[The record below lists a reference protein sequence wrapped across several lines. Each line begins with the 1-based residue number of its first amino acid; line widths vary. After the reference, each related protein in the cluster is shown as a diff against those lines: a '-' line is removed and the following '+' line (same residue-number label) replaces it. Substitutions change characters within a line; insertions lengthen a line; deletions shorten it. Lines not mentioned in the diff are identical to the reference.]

1 MPVSAIGT
9 MPPRPAQ
16 GAVWSPQ
23 RTPHVPVPT
32 DVASELEP
40 DAASRRAWAA
50 LPAPLRH
57 PSVLAL
63 LRLSLAEDL
72 SDAGD
77 WAAVA
82 SDPAAGDVT
91 STAPLE
97 AAAVL
102 RGRIVAKQDGVVAGL
117 PVAAA
122 VFRLVDDD
130 LTLEPDVED
139 GAAVAAGDALAAV
152 AGPGRALLA
161 VERTALNLLGR
172 LSGIATRT
180 RRFVDAVAG
189 TGATILDT
197 RKTLPGARRLDKY
210 AVARGGG
217 GNHRLGLFD
226 RVLVKDNHIDG
237 AGGIAAAVE
246 RVRARFGDRYPIEV
260 EVKTLDELDEAL
272 ALAPDWIL
280 LDNMDLATMR
290 RAVERAAGR
299 VPLEASGN
307 VTLDTVRA
315 VAETGVDAISVGAL
329 THSAPAFD
337 VSLRVE

>member
-1 MPVSAIGT
+1 MHLCSVCGRS
-9 MPPRPAQ
+9 Q
-16 GAVWSPQ
+16 NLCLS
-23 RTPHVPVPT
+23 VPT
-32 DVASELEP
+32 DVVSDLDL
-40 DAASRRAWAA
+40 DAAAQRAWDV

-57 PSVLAL
+57 RTVLAL
-63 LRLSLAEDL
+63 LRLALAEDL
-72 SDAGD
+72 ADEGD
-77 WAAVA
+77 WTAVA
-82 SDPAAGDVT
+82 VDPAAGDVT
-91 STAPLE
+91 STATLDPDTTLQ
-97 AAAVL
+97 
-102 RGRIVAKQDGVVAGL
+102 GRIVAKEDGVVAGL

-122 VFRLVDDD
+122 VFRLVDEE
-130 LTLEPDVED
+130 LALEPVVED
-139 GAAVAAGDALAAV
+139 GAAVAAGDTLASV
-152 AGPGRALLA
+152 GGPGRALLA
-161 VERTALNLLGR
+161 AERTALNFLGR
-172 LSGIATRT
+172 LSGIATLT

-189 TGATILDT
+189 TGARILDT

-217 GNHRLGLFD
+217 TNHRLGLFD
-226 RVLVKDNHIDG
+226 KVLVKDNHIDG

-246 RVRARFGDRYPIEV
+246 GMRARYGDRYPIEV

-272 ALAPDWIL
+272 ALAPDCIL

-290 RAVERAAGR
+290 RAVERTEGR

-337 VSLRVE
+337 VSLRVA